1 MYRVVA
7 ILVAALAP
15 LGVLAQEDSAS
26 KTVIG
31 PENVFLADGA
41 RAIQTGDYALGVDL
55 TLKGL
60 KLNPRAKQRVAAL
73 SNVCAGYIGLKLY
86 HDAKSYCDAA
96 IEINP
101 NFWRAYNNRAVLLLR
116 TGNTLAAIEVL
127 KQGLEIRPGSP
138 TLIRALEIAEATQR
152 KPRVLIEDH

>member
-41 RAIQTGDYALGVDL
+41 LAIQTGDYALGVDL

-73 SNVCAGYIGLKLY
+73 SNG
-86 HDAKSYCDAA
+86 
-96 IEINP
+96 
-101 NFWRAYNNRAVLLLR
+101 
-116 TGNTLAAIEVL
+116 
-127 KQGLEIRPGSP
+127 GS
-138 TLIRALEIAEATQR
+138 A
-152 KPRVLIEDH
+152 